1 MNPIVVEQLMW
12 KRRIGYAITDRH
24 GVINEAGGNLFLL
37 CGAIVDDPESAI
49 GQRLASLIPELQ
61 GADIVLAE
69 LLSGTQTELTYPWVN
84 RVATAH
90 DAAEDMIYVTLS
102 LRPHMDDHG
111 QRVGVVCIAEDTTM
125 QGRMR
130 QALTQRHND
139 LQLLQAELQVQ
150 NQVLNASNVEL
161 KLLNEMKTAFC
172 EIAAHKLRNP
182 LTSIYGYLEL
192 LLDGELGTLDQEQ
205 RKSLQIVY
213 DNAVE
218 MLDAINN
225 LVDAARIDAD
235 RMELLLRPTLPIEVI
250 SVAVEQN
257 RRQFEEKQ
265 QIFNVSLAPDLPP
278 IFCDALRVAEVIGHL
293 LNNACKYTPAQG
305 QVVLSAQLDDSGN
318 FVQISIADNGI
329 GFHEHPHISLLS
341 RAYEAPRQR
350 RHDTSE
356 MGLGLYIAQ
365 SIVELHSGQI
375 WCESAPNQGTTFHI
389 TFPIVEGADEQNVK
403 SVDSMRSA

>member
-1 MNPIVVEQLMW
+1 
-12 KRRIGYAITDRH
+12 
-24 GVINEAGGNLFLL
+24 
-37 CGAIVDDPESAI
+37 
-49 GQRLASLIPELQ
+49 
-61 GADIVLAE
+61 
-69 LLSGTQTELTYPWVN
+69 
-84 RVATAH
+84 
-90 DAAEDMIYVTLS
+90 
-102 LRPHMDDHG
+102 
-111 QRVGVVCIAEDTTM
+111 
-125 QGRMR
+125 
-130 QALTQRHND
+130 
-139 LQLLQAELQVQ
+139 
-150 NQVLNASNVEL
+150 
-161 KLLNEMKTAFC
+161 
-172 EIAAHKLRNP
+172 
-182 LTSIYGYLEL
+182 L
-192 LLDGELGTLDQEQ
+192 LLDGELGTLDPEQ

-278 IFCDALRVAEVIGHL
+278 IFCDALRVCEVIGHL
-293 LNNACKYTPAQG
+293 LNNACKYTPAHG

-329 GFHEHPHISLLS
+329 GFREHPHISLLS
-341 RAYEAPRQR
+341 RAYEAPKQR

-365 SIVELHSGQI
+365 SLVELHSGQI

-403 SVDSMRSA
+403 SVNSLRSA

>member
-1 MNPIVVEQLMW
+1 
-12 KRRIGYAITDRH
+12 
-24 GVINEAGGNLFLL
+24 
-37 CGAIVDDPESAI
+37 
-49 GQRLASLIPELQ
+49 
-61 GADIVLAE
+61 
-69 LLSGTQTELTYPWVN
+69 
-84 RVATAH
+84 
-90 DAAEDMIYVTLS
+90 
-102 LRPHMDDHG
+102 
-111 QRVGVVCIAEDTTM
+111 
-125 QGRMR
+125 
-130 QALTQRHND
+130 
-139 LQLLQAELQVQ
+139 
-150 NQVLNASNVEL
+150 
-161 KLLNEMKTAFC
+161 MKTAFC

-278 IFCDALRVAEVIGHL
+278 IFCDALRVSEVIGHL
-293 LNNACKYTPAQG
+293 LNNACKYTPAHG
-305 QVVLSAQLDDSGN
+305 RIVLSAQVEASGN

-329 GFHEHPHISLLS
+329 GLHEHPHTGLLS
-341 RAYEAPRQR
+341 RSSEIHRQR

-356 MGLGLYIAQ
+356 MGLGLYIAHAL
-365 SIVELHSGQI
+365 VELHGGQI

-389 TFPIVEGADEQNVK
+389 TFPIVAGADEFSTTN
-403 SVDSMRSA
+403 SRLSNA